1 MNIKNIK
8 NRADELL
15 VNAKPQYLRIL
26 MIMLLIGMVQ
36 SFFSSENGFPMIV
49 SLMVTIAFL
58 SFDHGYIV
66 SSLKIVRNNY
76 TALKD
81 EDAWV
86 GFSRF
91 QALFPTYLVM
101 GLIKFAILFCITF
114 VLFILLAIF
123 YGATISYMPNLVFN
137 TNNVETVVQFLTTYP
152 IFLLQILIVAFI
164 ILFVSYILSIYFF
177 AVAYLLEQYH
187 METITAIKE
196 SIQFIHGYAFDLFK
210 LDLSYFGWFIL
221 IAIAEEFLTYCVGFI
236 PFFGTLIVIVLCGML
251 SIYTFLPQ
259 YHLSRAIFFEEI
271 AYRRYEVNHQQT
283 NEIVDD
289 SVEDFNEKGE

>member
-15 VNAKPQYLRIL
+15 VNAKPQYVRIL

-164 ILFVSYILSIYFF
+164 ILFVPSY
-177 AVAYLLEQYH
+177 EQYYQSTALFSIEGKQLLH
-187 METITAIKE
+187 IFIFNTIIIIIIK
-196 SIQFIHGYAFDLFK
+196 FIY
-210 LDLSYFGWFIL
+210 SFIK
-221 IAIAEEFLTYCVGFI
+221 
-236 PFFGTLIVIVLCGML
+236 
-251 SIYTFLPQ
+251 
-259 YHLSRAIFFEEI
+259 
-271 AYRRYEVNHQQT
+271 RRYSQ
-283 NEIVDD
+283 
-289 SVEDFNEKGE
+289 EDA